1 MSNFKMSGF
10 PSHKTGVQKKGSP
23 VKFIGNNSEERGTS
37 TVAAASGAMQGAQAG
52 AMFGPYGMA
61 IGAVVGGGAGLL
73 MADKA
78 NKTAAEDKR
87 KKAVALEGERRNT
100 MKAEAIKSGEKRK
113 QQAQVGVVDFSG
125 QSGPPPA
132 ESTPIESS
140 SANLGALYSP
150 IQKVIKKSQKLR
162 NVKY

>member
-10 PSHKTGVQKKGSP
+10 PSHRTGVQKKGSP
-23 VKFIGNNSEERGTS
+23 VKFVGNNSEERGTS

-52 AMFGPYGMA
+52 AMFGPWGMA

-78 NKTAAEDKR
+78 NKDAATAKR
-87 KKAVALEGERRNT
+87 KQDVAAAGERKDT
-100 MKAEAIKSGEKRK
+100 MKAEAIKEGQKRK
-113 QQAQVGVVDFSG
+113 EQANVGVVDFSG

-150 IQKVIKKSQKLR
+150 VQKVIKKSQKLR